1 MKKWLLKLLV
11 VVLVA
16 VLGPAAVA
24 QEVDAPKAGL
34 RLWLVFDTS
43 SNCKGQWTE
52 LQSIARA
59 AVQALEPGDR
69 VRVEA
74 ATIAEPRLV
83 ALEQLPAGD
92 AVRKELLRA
101 ITELPCEEDTEVVA
115 VPRRSFVNKLLGQ
128 EGRTEFETR
137 PRNVQADVIKALG
150 VPLSVVKAERPQ
162 ETGKDLVVLLTCAR
176 WSDEVTE
183 QCLAIYEELKAHGVT
198 LIITGANDANRRL
211 VLAATRGLLNL
222 NWHEIVYC
230 TPDAWVAE
238 ARKRAKPSPNA
249 SPKPEKPETQGLG
262 TIPLRDDAGKTT
274 ITVSPPSSPPAR
286 EASKTA
292 PVPTASEGSL
302 SQPKRVFEMSISVTT
317 PEDKAAGAVTVAPAG
332 VPGASSLPQGSM
344 APIQVKVP
352 LSPAQP
358 QPVISSSI
366 QDPEKALASEIPG
379 ASETPVIPAAPEPAP
394 SPPTWVGRWAYW
406 LIGALAALFL
416 IILGGLAFRDLRR
429 ARRATRP
436 TAATTETNQH
446 PSEVVARFN
455 GAERVLGRPEALQHF
470 HVGSGASNALR
481 ISETGVE
488 EQHVLFRRDRLGIW
502 SARNLS
508 SKPMDANGTPINP
521 GKTVEVDFPVAVRL
535 TDQVCFN
542 LFTRP
547 VSHGQESSEV
557 SEPNT
562 IRSATSG

>member
-24 QEVDAPKAGL
+24 QEADAAKVGL
-34 RLWLVFDTS
+34 RLWLIFDSS
-43 SNCKGQWTE
+43 SNCRGQWSE
-52 LQSIARA
+52 LQSIAKA

-92 AVRKELLRA
+92 AVRKEILRA
-101 ITELPCEEDTEVVA
+101 ITELQSEDDTETVA

-128 EGRTEFETR
+128 EGRTEFESR

-150 VPLSVVKAERPQ
+150 VPLSVVKAEHSR
-162 ETGKDLVVLLTCAR
+162 ETGRDLVVLLTCAR

-183 QCLAIYEELKAHGVT
+183 QCLAVYEELKAHGVT

-211 VLAATRGLLNL
+211 VLAATRGLLN
-222 NWHEIVYC
+222 WHEIVYC
-230 TPDAWVAE
+230 TPDAWLME
-238 ARKRAKPSPNA
+238 SRKRAKSSPA
-249 SPKPEKPETQGLG
+249 STPKPENPGAQGLG
-262 TIPLRDDAGKTT
+262 TIPLRSDAGKAM
-274 ITVSPPSSPPAR
+274 IAVPSPSSLPVK
-286 EASKTA
+286 ETSKTA
-292 PVPTASEGSL
+292 PVPTASEGSP
-302 SQPKRVFEMSISVTT
+302 SQPKRIIEFNISVTT
-317 PEDKAAGAVTVAPAG
+317 PEDKSAGAATVSASR
-332 VPGASSLPQGSM
+332 ASSLPQGST

-358 QPVISSSI
+358 QPVISSAI
-366 QDPEKALASEIPG
+366 QEPEKTPASETPG
-379 ASETPVIPAAPEPAP
+379 APETPVIPAATEPAP
-394 SPPTWVGRWAYW
+394 SPPTWVGRWAYR
-406 LIGALAALFL
+406 LIGALVALFL
-416 IILGGLAFRDLRR
+416 IILGGLAFRDMRR

-436 TAATTETNQH
+436 AAAATETNQH

-508 SKPMDANGTPINP
+508 SKPLDANGTPVNP
-521 GKTVEVDFPVAVRL
+521 GKTIEVDFPVAVRL
-535 TDQVCFN
+535 TDHVCFN

-547 VSHGQESSEV
+547 VSHGQESSEA